1 MGLWQSKYP
10 LDQTNSK
17 VTITEKP
24 SDLDSKEMM
33 NFCLRFPDVA
43 NKVFMQLNDQTL
55 AKCNEVGR
63 FWKKFLNEHKQLSA
77 RKIRKYNKNHV
88 DFKEDWDSVMVKIP
102 LDTIKLLAISVEK
115 FYTSLSK

>member
-1 MGLWQSKYP
+1 MGMRPSRYYLIN
-10 LDQTNSK
+10 QTNLE
-17 VTITEKP
+17 VTETKKP
-24 SDLDSKEMM
+24 SNLESKEMM

-63 FWKKFLNEHKQLSA
+63 FWKKFLNQHKQLSA

-88 DFKEDWDSVMVKIP
+88 EFKQDWDSVMVKIP
-102 LDTIKLLAISVEK
+102 LDTIGLLAISVER
-115 FYTSLSK
+115 FYTSL